1 MDFRNTSTLTPN
13 HLDSELDRSCNT
25 NREIQNHC
33 GTTTYVAPIQ
43 MLVLVSAYIN
53 MSFLSTIISSILK
66 NVIGM
71 LYYIAR
77 SAVEQLEHHMGHYEE

>member
-1 MDFRNTSTLTPN
+1 MDLRNTSTLTPN

-33 GTTTYVAPIQ
+33 GTTTYVAP

-53 MSFLSTIISSILK
+53 VIFVNNNIFYPK

-77 SAVEQLEHHMGHYEE
+77 FAVEQLEHHVAHYKE